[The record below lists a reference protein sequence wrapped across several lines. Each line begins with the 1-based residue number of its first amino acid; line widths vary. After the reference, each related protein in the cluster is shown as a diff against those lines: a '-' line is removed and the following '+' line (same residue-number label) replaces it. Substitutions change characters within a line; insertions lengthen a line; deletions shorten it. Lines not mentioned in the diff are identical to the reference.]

1 MRRTEQIADVLHK
14 RNDSVK
20 PLSQTEGDASTIQD
34 TKNLSQLVTLD
45 NELEPDPV
53 QKIEL
58 SSH

>member
-1 MRRTEQIADVLHK
+1 MLHK

-53 QKIEL
+53 QKIQL
-58 SSH
+58 SSQ